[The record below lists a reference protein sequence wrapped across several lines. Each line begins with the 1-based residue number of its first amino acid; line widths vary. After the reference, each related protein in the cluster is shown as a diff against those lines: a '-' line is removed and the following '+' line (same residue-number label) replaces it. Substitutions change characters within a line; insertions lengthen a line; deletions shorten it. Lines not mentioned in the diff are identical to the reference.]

1 MHLPDGF
8 LDGTTALATA
18 GASAAVLTYAVHRA
32 NRELGDRL
40 VPLLGV
46 TAAFVFAA
54 QMVNFPV
61 AGGTSGH
68 LLGALLA
75 AVLMGPWAAVV
86 VMTAVLGLQAI
97 AMADG
102 GITAFGANVLN
113 MGVVGGV
120 FAYAV
125 FAGARRLLPDS
136 RSGFLSAVAFAAWM
150 SVVLSAGAAAL
161 ELAWSGTVP
170 LGIGLRA
177 MTSVHMIIGIGEALI
192 TTTVV
197 GAVLATR
204 PDLIASLPAGWGAA
218 REMGSAERP
227 PDGLPEGPRV
237 EGRGRARLGGFV
249 AAALAVSLAVA
260 VLLAPLASQEPD
272 GLQRVAQDQ
281 GFASAEKEPVLDFTP
296 FADYEL
302 PGIEGDWG
310 MILVGV
316 AGTLAV
322 FAGALGLGRLLS
334 RDHGQTAAD
343 EGAAPGPG
351 AKPAAESDPATGAGP
366 AAGRVP
372 GHGPGHGVLGHRHS
386 GHDHVRTPR
395 DAV

>member
-18 GASAAVLTYAVHRA
+18 GGSVVVLSYAVRRA
-32 NRELGDRL
+32 TRELGDRA

-75 AVLMGPWAAVV
+75 AVLMGPWAAMV
-86 VMTAVLGLQAI
+86 VMTVVLGLQAI

-113 MGVVGGV
+113 MGVIGGV
-120 FAYAV
+120 LAYTV
-125 FAGARRLLPDS
+125 FAGVRRLLPAS
-136 RSGFLSAVAFAAWM
+136 RGGFLSAVALAAWL
-150 SVVLSAGAAAL
+150 SVVLSAGAAAV

-170 LGIGLRA
+170 LGVGLRA

-204 PDLIASLPAGWGAA
+204 PDLIATLPPQPAASGEFSAPGSRGA
-218 REMGSAERP
+218 R
-227 PDGLPEGPRV
+227 
-237 EGRGRARLGGFV
+237 RARAGGFV

-260 VLLAPLASQEPD
+260 VLLAPLASQDPD
-272 GLQRVAQDQ
+272 GLEKVAEEE
-281 GFASAEKEPVLDFTP
+281 GFAAAEQAPVLDFTP
-296 FADYEL
+296 FADYEF
-302 PGIEGDWG
+302 PGIGGDPG
-310 MILVGV
+310 LILVGV

-334 RDHGQTAAD
+334 RRVDTEETTEDVNGGRGSG
-343 EGAAPGPG
+343 E
-351 AKPAAESDPATGAGP
+351 KPA
-366 AAGRVP
+366 
-372 GHGPGHGVLGHRHS
+372 HGSGHGVLGHRHS
-386 GHDHVRTPR
+386 GHEHAPARKNVG
-395 DAV
+395 

>member
-18 GASAAVLTYAVHRA
+18 GGSATVLTYAVHRT

-46 TAAFVFAA
+46 TAGFVFAA

-120 FAYAV
+120 VAYAV
-125 FAGARRLLPDS
+125 FAGTRRLLPDS
-136 RSGFLSAVAFAAWM
+136 RGGFLSAVALAAWL

-170 LGIGLRA
+170 LGVGLRA
-177 MTSVHMIIGIGEALI
+177 MTSVHMIIGIGEAMI

-204 PDLIASLPAGWGAA
+204 PDLIATLPAGLAAALEPGAL
-218 REMGSAERP
+218 EG
-227 PDGLPEGPRV
+227 DPEGLRAG
-237 EGRGRARLGGFV
+237 GRGRARLGGFV

-272 GLQRVAQDQ
+272 GLERVAEDE
-281 GFASAEKEPVLDFTP
+281 GFASAEKESVLNFTP
-296 FADYEL
+296 FSDYEF
-302 PGIEGDWG
+302 PGIEGDLG
-310 MILVGV
+310 VILVGV

-334 RDHGQTAAD
+334 RGHGQTATD
-343 EGAAPGPG
+343 EGATPGGGAEPG
-351 AKPAAESDPATGAGP
+351 AGRGAGP
-366 AAGRVP
+366 AVGRVP

-386 GHDHVRTPR
+386 GHEHASTQR
-395 DAV
+395 DAG

>member
-18 GASAAVLTYAVHRA
+18 GGSAAVLTYAVHRA

-120 FAYAV
+120 LAYAV

-136 RSGFLSAVAFAAWM
+136 RSGFLSAVAFAAWL

-204 PDLIASLPAGWGAA
+204 PDLIASIPPGLAAAGDAGASQAPPQGPA
-218 REMGSAERP
+218 
-227 PDGLPEGPRV
+227 DGPRASR
-237 EGRGRARLGGFV
+237 RGRARLGGFV

-272 GLQRVAQDQ
+272 GLERVAQDQ
-281 GFASAEKEPVLDFTP
+281 GFVSAAKEPVLNFTP
-296 FADYEL
+296 FSDYEL
-302 PGIEGDWG
+302 PGIEGDLG
-310 MILVGV
+310 LILVGV
-316 AGTLAV
+316 AGTLAL

-334 RDHGQTAAD
+334 RGHGQTATD

-351 AKPAAESDPATGAGP
+351 AKPGAGPGAAAGAGP

-386 GHDHVRTPR
+386 GHDHSSAQR
-395 DAV
+395 DAG